1 MARSKANVLVTIP
14 ISHYCEKAR
23 WALDRAGVDYTER
36 AHVQFVHRFAAR
48 RAGGGTTVPV
58 LICDAGV
65 LADSSDILLYA
76 DAHAPADRRL
86 YPDDAAAR
94 AEIRQLEREFDD
106 RLGPHGRR
114 WMYHL
119 LRRRSDLA
127 SRYGTAGVPT
137 FERVMLPVL
146 YPAVYAWIDRHLEI
160 TPATADFSLD
170 EVRAVFAA
178 VAERLADGRRYLCGD
193 TFTAADLTFA
203 ALSAPVIMPPG
214 YGVPLPP
221 PEEIPPAAAE
231 VVHELRA
238 HPAGRHALA
247 MFRAHRSSA
256 RVGVG
261 AAS

>member
-1 MARSKANVLVTIP
+1 MRKPRTNVLVTIP

-23 WALDRAGVDYTER
+23 WALDRSGVSYTEH

-58 LICDAGV
+58 LVCDAGV
-65 LADSSDILLYA
+65 LAESAEILDYA
-76 DAHAPADRRL
+76 NAQAADDRRI
-86 YPDDAAAR
+86 YPEDAAAA
-94 AEIRQLEREFDD
+94 AEVRELERDYDD

-146 YPAVYAWIDRHLEI
+146 YSSVYAWIDRHLEI
-160 TPATADFSLD
+160 TPETAQESLG
-170 EVRAVFAA
+170 EVRATFDEVG
-178 VAERLADGRRYLCGD
+178 ERLADGRPYLCGER
-193 TFTAADLTFA
+193 FTAADLTFS
-203 ALSAPVIMPPG
+203 ALAAPVLMPPG
-214 YGVPLPP
+214 YGVELPQP
-221 PEEIPPAAAE
+221 DEIPAAAAD
-231 VVHELRA
+231 VVHEMRA

-247 MFRAHRSSA
+247 MFREERT
-256 RVGVG
+256 
-261 AAS
+261 